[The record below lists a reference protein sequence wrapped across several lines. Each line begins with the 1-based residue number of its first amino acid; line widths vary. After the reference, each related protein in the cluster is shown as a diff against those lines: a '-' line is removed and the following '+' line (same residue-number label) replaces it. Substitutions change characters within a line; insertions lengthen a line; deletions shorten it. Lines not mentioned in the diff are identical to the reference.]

1 MGLFDLFKKKE
12 EETATDVNPT
22 QGRAKA
28 AEVPT
33 SGVTYKVATRGTN
46 LNCRKDPDIK
56 SEVVGKFANGSEVSL
71 VEKHSDKWHLV
82 KNADVSGY
90 CHTDWL
96 ELVSNA

>member
-12 EETATDVNPT
+12 EKGMDVNPT
-22 QGRAKA
+22 QGSTKA
-28 AEVPT
+28 ADIPT

-46 LNCRKDPDIK
+46 LNCRKGPDIK
-56 SEVVGKFANGSEVSL
+56 SEIVGKFANGSEVSL
-71 VEKHSDKWHLV
+71 VAKHSDKWHLV
-82 KNADVSGY
+82 KNAEVSGY

>member
-12 EETATDVNPT
+12 EETVTDVNPT

-56 SEVVGKFANGSEVSL
+56 SEIVGKFANGSEVSL

-82 KNADVSGY
+82 KNAEVSGY